1 MALSPQL
8 LQFKSSG
15 VYRLEF
21 DKSQT
26 VNIPAETIRLVVGR
40 SSKGPYNTP
49 VLIEDVEQFTQVFG
63 GIDKSLE
70 KKNMF
75 FHRSALEAL
84 SRGPILALNL
94 TTASDLDKVAIFSPV
109 TNAGLEGLASVPNL
123 NDLGAT
129 QVLKKYSD
137 VFDTDKFWVPNDEKL
152 LDAADQDNNHA
163 ISFVN
168 IKQDPITVIIRQAG
182 EVNGFEVTAREWYG
196 EANIPE
202 GIEAEEY
209 VSDYMVDVFVFKGKF
224 DAQILNNDPTYG
236 EFFTSK
242 GLKKEQLAKF
252 TGLREVTLLAQYSG
266 SLIPEFMDNEGRL
279 LYIETLINLEA
290 RRTGLFCAIQE
301 DKLPNIDLIGNGFN
315 VYQDYEVLSH
325 RVEQTV
331 TPLPNDF
338 TAFNGKIQVDGNQMI
353 IVGDTGFDDQTLANL
368 PNPITTNKFLEA
380 AIDDE
385 YVRITAIAN
394 HATIANAVLIT
405 ADGNISQQGG
415 IYEQYS
421 TAATGA
427 EWNSDVQYR
436 IDANGNLVFAS
447 APDAGEGDSFL
458 EAGVDGAVSFLES
471 ENAGEF
477 IGIGVISTN
486 VQDDVFGGGAYRVT
500 VNGGNIGFSS
510 TLVTNGGILPANTPF
525 FAKKSAVTGTF
536 VANDIELNAR
546 AFEFPSGWDFEQQ
559 GSGVFKFYQDNVV
572 TDTFTKDANGDVAI
586 KVGMYVPGDNGKL
599 SRIKKI
605 VKSVS
610 GITTI
615 YTFET
620 SRPVTLEPGYALKRF
635 EDAAGV
641 YKMFPLDGASQT
653 EKKIGGLDGLL
664 SAIKPGT
671 GLGNALSDKDNIT
684 FRYVVD
690 TFGSLEDGGILNKEE
705 LSFLCKERQ
714 NASAI
719 LNAPMVK
726 ELKASTNPSFL
737 NEFTGAFDVN
747 NVATGGN
754 LNLNPSALYTLP
766 SINEGATYAFYYGPG
781 LNVIEN
787 GRTKVIPPAAYIS
800 NNYID
805 KFSDALPWSIIAGP
819 RRGVVGGTGVQ
830 SLEFAFDKND
840 RDVLEPF
847 GYNPIVFE
855 RGVGLT
861 IKGNKT
867 AQQGIQSALSSAH
880 VREVLIFIED
890 GLAEI
895 LKNYLFE
902 FNTAQ
907 TRLEIKTLADGFME
921 SVKKDGGV
929 FDYRNIMDSTNN
941 TNEVIDNNM
950 GILDTF
956 VEPVKGLE
964 ILVSRVT
971 VLNTGEIASGNFA

>member
-40 SSKGPYNTP
+40 SKKGPYNTP
-49 VLIEDVEQFTQVFG
+49 VLVEDVEQFKQVFG
-63 GIDKSLE
+63 GVDKSLE

-75 FHRSALEAL
+75 FHRSAIEAL

-94 TTASDLDKVAIFSPV
+94 TAADPLDRVSIFSPA
-109 TNAGLEGLASVPNL
+109 TNSSQEGLSANSLQASESASKQFN
-123 NDLGAT
+123 A
-129 QVLKKYSD
+129 
-137 VFDTDKFWVPNDEKL
+137 VFDTDKFWNPSDEKL
-152 LDAADQDNNHA
+152 LSAAAEDTNHG

-182 EVNGFEVTAREWYG
+182 DVRGFELTAREWYG
-196 EANIPE
+196 ESNIPE
-202 GIEAEEY
+202 GIDADEY
-209 VSDYMVDVFVFKGKF
+209 VSDYLVDVFVFKGKF
-224 DAQILNNDPTYG
+224 DAAELNNDPNYG
-236 EFFTSK
+236 NYFTQDGLLKSEF
-242 GLKKEQLAKF
+242 AKF
-252 TGLREVTLLAQYSG
+252 AGLREVTLLAQYNG
-266 SLIPEFMDNEGRL
+266 VSLIPEFIDAEGNQM
-279 LYIETLINLEA
+279 YIETLINMEA
-290 RRTGLFCAIQE
+290 RRTGLFCAVQE
-301 DKLPNIDLIGNGFN
+301 DALPQIDLVGNNFDI
-315 VYQDYEVLSH
+315 YQDYEILSH
-325 RVEQTV
+325 KVKQVAAESVVDLTAQAGIVTV
-331 TPLPNDF
+331 AGSTLTIDGNDPAL
-338 TAFNGKIQVDGNQMI
+338 TAANLASLHSITDSKYLEAYVGGEYVKIQSI
-353 IVGDTGFDDQTLANL
+353 TDTGSGANGEGQVTIVASGAISKSYEKY
-368 PNPITTNKFLEA
+368 NPGIPA
-380 AIDDE
+380 AW
-385 YVRITAIAN
+385 T
-394 HATIANAVLIT
+394 ANANFIVNE
-405 ADGNISQQGG
+405 DGNIVVD
-415 IYEQYS
+415 
-421 TAATGA
+421 ATPQSYGNVVVGA
-427 EWNSDVQYR
+427 
-436 IDANGNLVFAS
+436 
-447 APDAGEGDSFL
+447 
-458 EAGVDGAVSFLES
+458 FLES
-471 ENAGEF
+471 VNAGEYVAISNVAVDGSELTISCAGGLSF
-477 IGIGVISTN
+477 STQYGGVGNSLTAFSAAINTSF
-486 VQDDVFGGGAYRVT
+486 DVW
-500 VNGGNIGFSS
+500 
-510 TLVTNGGILPANTPF
+510 TLTP
-525 FAKKSAVTGTF
+525 
-536 VANDIELNAR
+536 NAR
-546 AFEFPSGWDFEQQ
+546 AEMFPTLSEGW
-559 GSGVFKFYQDNVV
+559 
-572 TDTFTKDANGDVAI
+572 TFTDNGAGIFTLSGTNDATWNSGI
-586 KVGMYVPGDNGKL
+586 KVGMYVPGDGGKL

-605 VKSVS
+605 VKTVVN
-610 GITTI
+610 GTT
-615 YTFET
+615 YYRFET
-620 SRPVTLEPGYALKRF
+620 HRAVSSRPSYSLKRY
-635 EDAAGV
+635 EDAGGF
-641 YKMFPLDGASQT
+641 YKTFPLEGATQT
-653 EKKIGGLDGLL
+653 AKSIAELL

-671 GLGNALSDKDNIT
+671 GLGNALVDKDNIT

-690 TFGSLEDGGILNKEE
+690 TFGSLENGGILNKEE

-737 NEFTGAFDVN
+737 NAITGAFDVN

-754 LNLNPSALYTLP
+754 LELNPTALYTLP
-766 SINEGATYAFYYGPG
+766 SINEGANYAFYYGPG

-787 GRTKVIPPAAYIS
+787 GRTKVIPPAAYVS

-805 KFSDALPWSIIAGP
+805 KYLDALPWSIIAGP

-830 SLEFAFDKND
+830 SLEFSFDKND

-880 VREVLIFIED
+880 VREVLIYIED

-907 TRLEIKTLADGFME
+907 TRLEIKTLADNFME

-929 FDYRNIMDSTNN
+929 YDYKNIMDTSNNST
-941 TNEVIDNNM
+941 EVIDNNM

-971 VLNTGEIASGNFA
+971 VLNTGEIATGNFA

>member
-40 SSKGPYNTP
+40 SKKGPYNTP
-49 VLIEDVEQFTQVFG
+49 VLIEDTEQFVQVFG

-75 FHRSALEAL
+75 FHRSALECL
-84 SRGPILALNL
+84 SRGPILALNM
-94 TTASDLDKVAIFSPV
+94 TTADANDKVAIFSPA
-109 TNAGLEGLASVPNL
+109 TNSSQEGLTSVPAN
-123 NDLGAT
+123 GAS
-129 QVLKKYSD
+129 QLLKEYSD
-137 VFDTDKFWVPNDEKL
+137 VFDTDKFWNPSDEKL
-152 LDAADQDNNHA
+152 LAAAAQDTNHA

-168 IKQDPITVIIRQAG
+168 IKQDPISVIVRQAG
-182 EVNGFEVTAREWYG
+182 DVRGFEVTAREWYG

-202 GIEAEEY
+202 GIEADEY

-224 DAQILNNDPTYG
+224 DSQALNNDPTYG
-236 EFFTSK
+236 EFFTAK
-242 GLKKEQLAKF
+242 GLEKDQLAKF
-252 TGLREVTLLAQYSG
+252 VGLREVTLLAQYSG

-301 DKLPNIDLIGNGFN
+301 DALPQIDLVGNGFN

-325 RVEQTV
+325 RVEQVV
-331 TPLPNDF
+331 TPLTADF
-338 TAFNGKIQVDGNQMI
+338 TAFNGKTQVDGSSMVI
-353 IVGDTGFDDQTLANL
+353 SGDAGFTDATLAGL
-368 PNPITTNKFLEA
+368 PNPIVVGKFLQA
-380 AIDDE
+380 AQTDE
-385 YVRITAIAN
+385 YVRITAINNQAGDKVE
-394 HATIANAVLIT
+394 IV
-405 ADGNISQQGG
+405 ADGAISQQIGV
-415 IYEQYS
+415 YEEYTDS
-421 TAATGA
+421 TAGAT
-427 EWNSDVQYR
+427 WNADVQAR
-436 IDANGNLVFAS
+436 IDDNGNLVFS
-447 APDAGEGDSFL
+447 ATPDSVGDTL
-458 EAGVDGAVSFLES
+458 LAAGVNGPETYLLS
-471 ENAGEF
+471 ENSGEY
-477 IGIGVISTN
+477 IGIGAINDTYT
-486 VQDDVFGGGAYRVT
+486 DPIFGGGSYLVSTA
-500 VNGGNIGFSS
+500 GGGVGFSS
-510 TLVTNGGILPANTPF
+510 TLVGNGTILANTPF
-525 FAKKSAVTGTF
+525 GGKKSAI
-536 VANDIELNAR
+536 NDNFSINNIELNAR
-546 AFEFPSGWDFEQQ
+546 AVAFESGWSFLDM
-559 GSGVFKFYQDNVV
+559 GAGVFKFYKDNVV
-572 TDTFTKDANGDVAI
+572 NDTFTDNI
-586 KVGMYVPGDNGKL
+586 KVGMYVPGDGGKL

-610 GITTI
+610 GVTCN
-615 YTFET
+615 YTFT
-620 SRPVTLEPGYALKRF
+620 THRPVSSQPAFALKRY

-641 YKMFPLDGASQT
+641 YKVFPLDGASQS
-653 EKKIGGLDGLL
+653 EKTIASLL
-664 SAIKPGT
+664 GAIKPGT
-671 GLGNALSDKDNIT
+671 GLGNALVDKDNIT
-684 FRYVVD
+684 FRYVID
-690 TFGSLEDGGILNKEE
+690 TFGSLEAGGILNKEE
-705 LSFLCKERQ
+705 LTFLCKERQ

-719 LNAPMVK
+719 LNAPMIK

-737 NEFTGAFDVN
+737 NELTGALDIN

-766 SINEGATYAFYYGPG
+766 SINEGATYGFYYGPG

-907 TRLEIKTLADGFME
+907 TRLEIKTLADNFME

-929 FDYRNIMDSTNN
+929 YDYRNIMDTTNN
-941 TNEVIDNNM
+941 TTEVIDNNM

>member
-49 VLIEDVEQFTQVFG
+49 VLIEDTEQFTQVFG

-75 FHRSALEAL
+75 FHRSALECL
-84 SRGPILALNL
+84 SRGPILALNM
-94 TTASDLDKVAIFSPV
+94 TTADDNDKVAIFSPA
-109 TNAGLEGLASVPNL
+109 TNSSQEGLTSVPANGSNQL
-123 NDLGAT
+123 
-129 QVLKKYSD
+129 LKKYSD
-137 VFDTDKFWVPNDEKL
+137 VFDTDKFWVPSDEKL
-152 LDAADQDNNHA
+152 LAAAAQDTNHA

-168 IKQDPITVIIRQAG
+168 IKQDPISVIIRQAG
-182 EVNGFEVTAREWYG
+182 DVRGFEVTAREWYG

-202 GIEAEEY
+202 GIEADEY

-224 DAQILNNDPTYG
+224 DSQALNNDPTYG
-236 EFFTSK
+236 EFFTAK
-242 GLKKEQLAKF
+242 GLAKDQLAKF
-252 TGLREVTLLAQYSG
+252 VGLREVTLLAQYSG
-266 SLIPEFMDNEGRL
+266 SLIPEFMDNEGRQ

-301 DKLPNIDLIGNGFN
+301 DALPQIDLVGNGFN

-325 RVEQTV
+325 RVEQVV
-331 TPLPNDF
+331 TPLTADF
-338 TAFNGKIQVDGNQMI
+338 TAFNGKTQVDGNSMVI
-353 IVGDTGFDDQTLANL
+353 SGDAGFTLTTLANL
-368 PNPITTNKFLEA
+368 PNPIVVGKFLQA
-380 AIDDE
+380 AQTDE
-385 YVRITAIAN
+385 YVRITAINNQAGDKVE
-394 HATIANAVLIT
+394 IV
-405 ADGNISQQGG
+405 ADGAISQQIGV
-415 IYEQYS
+415 YEEY
-421 TAATGA
+421 TDAASGA
-427 EWNSDVQYR
+427 TWNADVQAR
-436 IDANGNLVFAS
+436 IDDNGNLVFS
-447 APDAGEGDSFL
+447 ATPDSVGDTL
-458 EAGVDGAVSFLES
+458 LAAGVNGPETYLLS
-471 ENAGEF
+471 ENSGEY
-477 IGIGVISTN
+477 IGIGAINDTYT
-486 VQDDVFGGGAYRVT
+486 DPIFGGGSYLVSTA
-500 VNGGNIGFSS
+500 GGGVGFSS
-510 TLVTNGGILPANTPF
+510 TLVGNGTILANTPF
-525 FAKKSAVTGTF
+525 IGKKSAV
-536 VANDIELNAR
+536 NDNFSINNIELNAR
-546 AFEFPSGWDFEQQ
+546 AVAFEAGWSFLDL
-559 GSGVFKFYQDNVV
+559 GAGVFKFYKDNVV
-572 TDTFTKDANGDVAI
+572 NDTFTDNI
-586 KVGMYVPGDNGKL
+586 KVGMYVPGDGGKL

-605 VKSVS
+605 VKSVN
-610 GITTI
+610 GVTCN
-615 YTFET
+615 YTFT
-620 SRPVTLEPGYALKRF
+620 THRPVSSQPAYALKRY

-641 YKMFPLDGASQT
+641 YKVFPLDGASQS
-653 EKKIGGLDGLL
+653 EKTISSLL
-664 SAIKPGT
+664 GAIMPGT
-671 GLGNALSDKDNIT
+671 GLGNALVDKDNIT
-684 FRYVVD
+684 FRYVID
-690 TFGSLEDGGILNKEE
+690 TFGSLEAGGILNKEE
-705 LSFLCKERQ
+705 LTFLCKERQ

-719 LNAPMVK
+719 LNAPMIK

-737 NEFTGAFDVN
+737 NELTGALDIN

-754 LNLNPSALYTLP
+754 LNLNPSSLYTLP
-766 SINEGATYAFYYGPG
+766 SINEGATYGFYYGPG

-787 GRTKVIPPAAYIS
+787 GRTKVIPPAAYVS

-861 IKGNKT
+861 IKGNQT
-867 AQQGIQSALSSAH
+867 AQQGIQSALSKAH

-907 TRLEIKTLADGFME
+907 TRLEIKTLADNFME

-929 FDYRNIMDSTNN
+929 YDYRNIMDTTNN
-941 TNEVIDNNM
+941 TTEVIDNNM

>member
-40 SSKGPYNTP
+40 SKKGPYNTP
-49 VLIEDVEQFTQVFG
+49 VLIEDAEQFVQVFG

-75 FHRSALEAL
+75 FHRSALECL
-84 SRGPILALNL
+84 SRGPILALNM
-94 TTASDLDKVAIFSPV
+94 TTADDNDKVAIFSPA
-109 TNAGLEGLASVPNL
+109 TNSSQEGLTSVPANGSNQL
-123 NDLGAT
+123 
-129 QVLKKYSD
+129 LKKYSD
-137 VFDTDKFWVPNDEKL
+137 VFDTDKFWVPSDEKL
-152 LDAADQDNNHA
+152 LAAAAQDTNHA

-168 IKQDPITVIIRQAG
+168 IKQDPISVIIRQAG
-182 EVNGFEVTAREWYG
+182 DVRGFEVTAREWYG

-202 GIEAEEY
+202 GIEADEY

-224 DAQILNNDPTYG
+224 DSQALNNDPTYG
-236 EFFTSK
+236 EFFTAK
-242 GLKKEQLAKF
+242 GLAKDQLAKF
-252 TGLREVTLLAQYSG
+252 VGLREVTLLAQYSG
-266 SLIPEFMDNEGRL
+266 SLIPEFMDNEGRQ

-301 DKLPNIDLIGNGFN
+301 DALPQIDLVGNGFN

-325 RVEQTV
+325 RVEQVV
-331 TPLPNDF
+331 TPLTADF
-338 TAFNGKIQVDGNQMI
+338 TAFNGKTQVDGNSMVI
-353 IVGDTGFDDQTLANL
+353 SGDAGFTLTTLANL
-368 PNPITTNKFLEA
+368 PNPIVVGKFLQA
-380 AIDDE
+380 AQTDE
-385 YVRITAIAN
+385 YVRITAINNQAGDKVE
-394 HATIANAVLIT
+394 IV
-405 ADGNISQQGG
+405 ADGAISQQIGV
-415 IYEQYS
+415 YEEY
-421 TAATGA
+421 TDAASGA
-427 EWNSDVQYR
+427 TWNADVQAR
-436 IDANGNLVFAS
+436 IDDNGNLVFS
-447 APDAGEGDSFL
+447 ATPDSVGDTL
-458 EAGVDGAVSFLES
+458 LAAGVNGPETYLLS
-471 ENAGEF
+471 ENSGEY
-477 IGIGVISTN
+477 IGIGAINDTYT
-486 VQDDVFGGGAYRVT
+486 DPIFGGGSYLVSTA
-500 VNGGNIGFSS
+500 GGGVGFSS
-510 TLVTNGGILPANTPF
+510 TLVGNGTILANTPF
-525 FAKKSAVTGTF
+525 IGKKSAV
-536 VANDIELNAR
+536 NDNFSINNIELNAR
-546 AFEFPSGWDFEQQ
+546 AVAFEAGWSFLDL
-559 GSGVFKFYQDNVV
+559 GAGVFKFYKDNVV
-572 TDTFTKDANGDVAI
+572 NDTFTDNI
-586 KVGMYVPGDNGKL
+586 KVGMYVPGDGGKL
-599 SRIKKI
+599 SKIKKI
-605 VKSVS
+605 VKSVN
-610 GITTI
+610 GVTCT
-615 YTFET
+615 YTFT
-620 SRPVTLEPGYALKRF
+620 THRPVSSQPAYALMRF

-641 YKMFPLDGASQT
+641 YKMFPLDGASQS
-653 EKKIGGLDGLL
+653 EKTISSLL
-664 SAIKPGT
+664 GAIMPGT
-671 GLGNALSDKDNIT
+671 GLGNALVDKDNIT
-684 FRYVVD
+684 FRYVID
-690 TFGSLEDGGILNKEE
+690 TFGSLEAGGILNKEE
-705 LSFLCKERQ
+705 LTFLCKERQ

-719 LNAPMVK
+719 LNAPMIK

-737 NEFTGAFDVN
+737 NELTGALDIN

-754 LNLNPSALYTLP
+754 LNLNPSSLYTLP
-766 SINEGATYAFYYGPG
+766 SINEGATYGFYYGPG

-787 GRTKVIPPAAYIS
+787 GRTKVIPPAAYVS

-861 IKGNKT
+861 IKGNQT
-867 AQQGIQSALSSAH
+867 AQQGIQSALSKAH

-907 TRLEIKTLADGFME
+907 TRLEIKTLADNFME

-929 FDYRNIMDSTNN
+929 YDYRNIMDTTNN
-941 TNEVIDNNM
+941 TTEVIDNNM

>member
-49 VLIEDVEQFTQVFG
+49 VLIEDTEQFTQVFG

-75 FHRSALEAL
+75 FHRSALECL
-84 SRGPILALNL
+84 SRGPILALNM
-94 TTASDLDKVAIFSPV
+94 TTADDNDKVAIFSPA
-109 TNAGLEGLASVPNL
+109 TNSSQEGLTSVPANGSNQL
-123 NDLGAT
+123 
-129 QVLKKYSD
+129 LKKYSD
-137 VFDTDKFWVPNDEKL
+137 VFDTDKFWVPSDEKL
-152 LDAADQDNNHA
+152 LAAAAQDTNHA

-168 IKQDPITVIIRQAG
+168 IKQDPISVIIRQAG
-182 EVNGFEVTAREWYG
+182 DVRGFEVTAREWYG

-202 GIEAEEY
+202 GIEADEY

-224 DAQILNNDPTYG
+224 DSQALNNDPTYG
-236 EFFTSK
+236 EFFTAK
-242 GLKKEQLAKF
+242 GLAKDQLAKF
-252 TGLREVTLLAQYSG
+252 VGLREVTLLAQYSG
-266 SLIPEFMDNEGRL
+266 SLIPEFMDNEGRQ

-301 DKLPNIDLIGNGFN
+301 DALPQIDLVGNGFN

-325 RVEQTV
+325 RVEQVV
-331 TPLPNDF
+331 TPLTADF
-338 TAFNGKIQVDGNQMI
+338 TAFNGKTQVDGNSMVI
-353 IVGDTGFDDQTLANL
+353 SGDAGFTLTTLANL
-368 PNPITTNKFLEA
+368 PNPIVVGKFLQA
-380 AIDDE
+380 AQTDE
-385 YVRITAIAN
+385 YVRITAINNQAGDKVE
-394 HATIANAVLIT
+394 IV
-405 ADGNISQQGG
+405 ADGAISQQIGV
-415 IYEQYS
+415 YEEY
-421 TAATGA
+421 TDAASGA
-427 EWNSDVQYR
+427 TWNADVQAR
-436 IDANGNLVFAS
+436 IDDNGNLVFS
-447 APDAGEGDSFL
+447 ATPDSVGDTL
-458 EAGVDGAVSFLES
+458 LAAGVNGPETYLLS
-471 ENAGEF
+471 ENSGEF
-477 IGIGVISTN
+477 IGIGAINDTYT
-486 VQDDVFGGGAYRVT
+486 DPIFGGGSYLVSTA
-500 VNGGNIGFSS
+500 GGGVGFSS
-510 TLVTNGGILPANTPF
+510 TLVGNGTILANTPF
-525 FAKKSAVTGTF
+525 IGKKSAV
-536 VANDIELNAR
+536 NDNFSINNIELNAR
-546 AFEFPSGWDFEQQ
+546 AVAFEAGWSFLDL
-559 GSGVFKFYQDNVV
+559 GAGVFKFYKDNVV
-572 TDTFTKDANGDVAI
+572 NDTFTDNI
-586 KVGMYVPGDNGKL
+586 KVGMYVPGDGGKL

-605 VKSVS
+605 VKSVN
-610 GITTI
+610 GVTCN
-615 YTFET
+615 YTFT
-620 SRPVTLEPGYALKRF
+620 THRPVSSQPAYALKRY

-641 YKMFPLDGASQT
+641 YKVFPLDGASQS
-653 EKKIGGLDGLL
+653 EKTIASLL
-664 SAIKPGT
+664 GAIMPGT
-671 GLGNALSDKDNIT
+671 GLGNALVDKDNIT
-684 FRYVVD
+684 FRYVID
-690 TFGSLEDGGILNKEE
+690 TFGSLEAGGILNKEE
-705 LSFLCKERQ
+705 LTFLCKERQ

-719 LNAPMVK
+719 LNAPMIK

-737 NEFTGAFDVN
+737 NELTGALDIN

-766 SINEGATYAFYYGPG
+766 SISEGATYGFYYGPG
-781 LNVIEN
+781 LNVVEN
-787 GRTKVIPPAAYIS
+787 GRTKVIPPAAYVS

-861 IKGNKT
+861 IKGNQT
-867 AQQGIQSALSSAH
+867 AQQGIQSALSKAH

-907 TRLEIKTLADGFME
+907 TRLEIKTLADNFME

-929 FDYRNIMDSTNN
+929 YDYRNIMDTTNN
-941 TNEVIDNNM
+941 TTEVIDNNM

>member
-40 SSKGPYNTP
+40 SKKGPYNTP
-49 VLIEDVEQFTQVFG
+49 VLIEDTEQFTQVFG

-75 FHRSALEAL
+75 FHRSALECL
-84 SRGPILALNL
+84 SRGPILALNM
-94 TTASDLDKVAIFSPV
+94 TTADDNDKVAIFSPA
-109 TNAGLEGLASVPNL
+109 TNSSQEGLTSVPANGSNQL
-123 NDLGAT
+123 
-129 QVLKKYSD
+129 LKKYSD
-137 VFDTDKFWVPNDEKL
+137 VFDTDKFWVPSDEKL
-152 LDAADQDNNHA
+152 LAAAAQDTNHA

-168 IKQDPITVIIRQAG
+168 IKQDPISVIVRQAG
-182 EVNGFEVTAREWYG
+182 DVRGFEVTAREWYG

-202 GIEAEEY
+202 GIEADEY

-224 DAQILNNDPTYG
+224 DSQALNNDPTYG
-236 EFFTSK
+236 EFFTAK
-242 GLKKEQLAKF
+242 GLAKDQLAKF
-252 TGLREVTLLAQYSG
+252 VGLREVTLLAQYSG
-266 SLIPEFMDNEGRL
+266 SLIPEFMDNEGRQ

-301 DKLPNIDLIGNGFN
+301 DALPQIDLVGNGFN

-325 RVEQTV
+325 RVEQVV
-331 TPLPNDF
+331 TPLTADF
-338 TAFNGKIQVDGNQMI
+338 TAFNGKTQVDGSSMVI
-353 IVGDTGFDDQTLANL
+353 SGDAGFTLTTLANL
-368 PNPITTNKFLEA
+368 PNPIVVGKFLQA
-380 AIDDE
+380 AQADE
-385 YVRITAIAN
+385 YVRITAINNQAGN
-394 HATIANAVLIT
+394 KVEIV
-405 ADGNISQQGG
+405 ADGAISQQIGV
-415 IYEQYS
+415 YEEY
-421 TAATGA
+421 TDAASGA
-427 EWNSDVQYR
+427 TWNADVQAR
-436 IDANGNLVFAS
+436 IDDNGNLVFS
-447 APDAGEGDSFL
+447 ATPDSVGDTL
-458 EAGVDGAVSFLES
+458 LAAGVNGPETYLLS
-471 ENAGEF
+471 ENSGEY
-477 IGIGVISTN
+477 IGIGAINDTYT
-486 VQDDVFGGGAYRVT
+486 DPIFGGGSYLVSTA
-500 VNGGNIGFSS
+500 GGGVGFSS
-510 TLVTNGGILPANTPF
+510 TLVGNGTILANTPF
-525 FAKKSAVTGTF
+525 IGKKSAV
-536 VANDIELNAR
+536 NDNFSINNIELNAR
-546 AFEFPSGWDFEQQ
+546 AVAFEAGWSFLDM
-559 GSGVFKFYQDNVV
+559 GAGVFKFYKDNVV
-572 TDTFTKDANGDVAI
+572 NDTFTDNI
-586 KVGMYVPGDNGKL
+586 KVGMYVPGDGGKL

-605 VKSVS
+605 VKSVN
-610 GITTI
+610 GVTCN
-615 YTFET
+615 YTFT
-620 SRPVTLEPGYALKRF
+620 THRPVSSQPAYALKRY

-641 YKMFPLDGASQT
+641 YKVFPLDGASQS
-653 EKKIGGLDGLL
+653 EKTIASLL
-664 SAIKPGT
+664 GAIMPGT
-671 GLGNALSDKDNIT
+671 GLGNALVDKDNIT
-684 FRYVVD
+684 FRYVID
-690 TFGSLEDGGILNKEE
+690 TFGSLEAGGILNKEE
-705 LSFLCKERQ
+705 LTFLCKERQ

-719 LNAPMVK
+719 LNAPMIK

-737 NEFTGAFDVN
+737 NELTGALDIN

-766 SINEGATYAFYYGPG
+766 SISEGATYGFYYGPG

-787 GRTKVIPPAAYIS
+787 GRTKVIPPAAYVS

-830 SLEFAFDKND
+830 SLEFGFDKND

-907 TRLEIKTLADGFME
+907 TRLEIKTLADNFME

-929 FDYRNIMDSTNN
+929 YDYRNIMDTTNN
-941 TNEVIDNNM
+941 TTEVIDNNM

>member
-40 SSKGPYNTP
+40 SNKGPYNTP
-49 VLIEDVEQFTQVFG
+49 VLVEDVEQFKQVFG

-75 FHRSALEAL
+75 FHRSAIEAL

-94 TTASDLDKVAIFSPV
+94 TTTDDNDRVSVFSPA
-109 TNAGLEGLASVPNL
+109 TNSSAQGLSANSIQASEAL
-123 NDLGAT
+123 IS
-129 QVLKKYSD
+129 KKFSD
-137 VFDTDKFWVPNDEKL
+137 VFDTDKFWNPSDEKL
-152 LDAADQDNNHA
+152 LAATSEDTNHA

-168 IKQDPITVIIRQAG
+168 IKQDPITVIIRQAADTR
-182 EVNGFEVTAREWYG
+182 GFELTAREWYG

-202 GIEAEEY
+202 GIESAEY

-224 DAQILNNDPTYG
+224 DAAELNNDPTYG
-236 EFFTSK
+236 DYFDQD
-242 GLKKEQLAKF
+242 GLFRAQFAQF
-252 TGLREVTLLAQYSG
+252 AGLREVTLLAQYDG
-266 SLIPEFMDNEGRL
+266 LSLIPEFIDAEGNQM
-279 LYIETLINLEA
+279 YIETLINMEA
-290 RRTGLFCAIQE
+290 RRTGLFCAVQE
-301 DKLPNIDLIGNGFN
+301 DALTDIDLIGNGFDI
-315 VYQDYEVLSH
+315 YQDYEILSH
-325 RVEQTV
+325 KV
-331 TPLPNDF
+331 
-338 TAFNGKIQVDGNQMI
+338 KQVA
-353 IVGDTGFDDQTLANL
+353 T
-368 PNPITTNKFLEA
+368 E
-380 AIDDE
+380 
-385 YVRITAIAN
+385 AIAN
-394 HATIANAVLIT
+394 LSGATYEGLVSVDNNLNQVVISGGAGMNAAYL
-405 ADGNISQQGG
+405 
-415 IYEQYS
+415 S
-421 TAATGA
+421 TAWTINTSKYLESYTAGEYVKITQIQDTGVGEVTITCDGQISKGYEEFTGGVSA
-427 EWNSDVQYR
+427 DFTNAGAVDIVSDGAGGLELSHAPDNYNSLMAGNYLLSVNTGEFVAISDVSVDPVTGVV
-436 IDANGNLVFAS
+436 IVS
-447 APDAGEGDSFL
+447 PAGGL
-458 EAGVDGAVSFLES
+458 
-471 ENAGEF
+471 
-477 IGIGVISTN
+477 
-486 VQDDVFGGGAYRVT
+486 
-500 VNGGNIGFSS
+500 GFSS
-510 TLVTNGGILPANTPF
+510 DYFGAAQTSLA
-525 FAKKSAVTGTF
+525 A
-536 VANDIELNAR
+536 
-546 AFEFPSGWDFEQQ
+546 
-559 GSGVFKFYQDNVV
+559 
-572 TDTFTKDANGDVAI
+572 FTKVASVSFDVWTLTPNSRAVILNTQGEGWSFTPNGAGIFTFAGDENTAAAWITDA

-605 VKSVS
+605 IKTVTN
-610 GITTI
+610 GIS
-615 YTFET
+615 YYKFET
-620 SRPVTLEPGYALKRF
+620 SRVVSNRPAYALKRY
-635 EDAAGV
+635 EESAGV
-641 YKMFPLDGASQT
+641 YKTFPLEGATQSS
-653 EKKIGGLDGLL
+653 KDIGGVDGLL

-671 GLGNALSDKDNIT
+671 GLGNALIDKDNIT

-690 TFGSLEDGGILNKEE
+690 TFGSLENGGILNKEE

-726 ELKASTNPSFL
+726 EFKAATNPSFL
-737 NEFTGAFDVN
+737 NTNTGAFDVN
-747 NVATGGN
+747 TVATGGN
-754 LNLNPSALYTLP
+754 LELNPTALYTLP
-766 SINEGATYAFYYGPG
+766 SINEGANYAFYYGPG

-787 GRTKVIPPAAYIS
+787 GRTKVIPPAAYVS

-805 KFSDALPWSIIAGP
+805 KYLDALPWSIIAGP
-819 RRGVVGGTGVQ
+819 RRGVVGGSGVQ
-830 SLEFAFDKND
+830 SLEFSFDKFD

-880 VREVLIFIED
+880 VREVLIYIED

-902 FNTAQ
+902 FNNAQ
-907 TRLEIKTLADGFME
+907 TRLEIKTLSDNFME

-929 FDYRNIMDSTNN
+929 YDYKNIMDSSNN
-941 TNEVIDNNM
+941 SADVIDNNM

-971 VLNTGEIASGNFA
+971 VLNTGEIATGNFA

>member
-1 MALSPQL
+1 MALSPNL

-40 SSKGPYNTP
+40 SKKGPYNTP
-49 VLIEDVEQFTQVFG
+49 VLIEDVEQFIQVFG

-75 FHRSALEAL
+75 FHRSALECL

-94 TTASDLDKVAIFSPV
+94 TTADDDDKVAIFSPA
-109 TNAGLEGLASVPNL
+109 TNSGIEGLASVPNL
-123 NDLGAT
+123 IEQGAS
-129 QVLKKYSD
+129 QLLKKYSD
-137 VFDTDKFWVPNDEKL
+137 VFDTDKFWVPSDEKL
-152 LDAADQDNNHA
+152 LSAAAQDTNHA

-168 IKQDPITVIIRQAG
+168 IKQDPISVIIRQAG
-182 EVNGFEVTAREWYG
+182 DVRGFEVTAREWYG

-202 GIEAEEY
+202 GVEADEY

-224 DAQILNNDPTYG
+224 DSQALNNDPTYG
-236 EFFTSK
+236 EFFTGK
-242 GLKKEQLAKF
+242 GLIKDQLAKF
-252 TGLREVTLLAQYSG
+252 VGLREVTLLAQYSG
-266 SLIPEFMDNEGRL
+266 SLIPEFMDNEGRQ

-301 DKLPNIDLIGNGFN
+301 DALPQIDLIGNGFN

-325 RVEQTV
+325 RVEQVV
-331 TPLPNDF
+331 TPLAADF
-338 TAFNGKIQVDGNQMI
+338 TPFNGKVQVDGSIMEI
-353 IVGDTGFDDQTLANL
+353 RGDAGFNKLTLANL
-368 PNPITTNKFLEA
+368 PNPIIAGKFLKSSIA
-380 AIDDE
+380 DE
-385 YVRITAIAN
+385 YVRITSIEDVAGED
-394 HATIANAVLIT
+394 AVQIT
-405 ADGNISQQGG
+405 ADGPISQQIGV
-415 IYEQYS
+415 YEEYSDS
-421 TAATGA
+421 TAGA
-427 EWNSDVQYR
+427 IWNADVNYR
-436 IDANGNLVFAS
+436 IDSNGNLVFET
-447 APDAGEGDSFL
+447 APDSVGDTLIS
-458 EAGVDGAVSFLES
+458 VGANGPSTYLLS
-471 ENAGEF
+471 ENSGEY
-477 IGIGVISTN
+477 IGIGTINDTYN
-486 VQDDVFGGGAYRVT
+486 DLPAPAGFGANSYLVP

-510 TLVTNGGILPANTPF
+510 TLVTNGGVLPAGTPF
-525 FAKKSAVTGTF
+525 IGKKSAVSDSF
-536 VANDIELNAR
+536 SVNNIELNAR
-546 AFEFPSGWDFEQQ
+546 VEEFESGWTFEDQ
-559 GSGVFKFYQDNVV
+559 GAGQFKFYKDNVV
-572 TDTFTKDANGDVAI
+572 TDTFTSKI
-586 KVGMYVPGDNGKL
+586 KVGMYVPGDGGKL

-605 VKSVS
+605 VKSTS
-610 GITTI
+610 GPTTI
-615 YTFET
+615 YTFE
-620 SRPVTLEPGYALKRF
+620 SHRPVSVNPLYAFKRF

-641 YKMFPLDGASQT
+641 YKMFPLDGASQSD
-653 EKKIGGLDGLL
+653 KKIGGSEGLL

-671 GLGNALSDKDNIT
+671 GLGNALVDKDNIT

-737 NEFTGAFDVN
+737 NEFSGALDIN

-754 LNLNPSALYTLP
+754 LNLNPSSLYTLP

-880 VREVLIFIED
+880 VREVLIYIED

-907 TRLEIKTLADGFME
+907 TRLEIKTLADNFME

-929 FDYRNIMDSTNN
+929 YDYRNIMDTTNN
-941 TNEVIDNNM
+941 TTEVIDNNM

>member
-40 SSKGPYNTP
+40 SKKGPYNTP
-49 VLIEDVEQFTQVFG
+49 VLIEDAEQFVQVFG

-75 FHRSALEAL
+75 FHRSALECL
-84 SRGPILALNL
+84 SRGPILALNM
-94 TTASDLDKVAIFSPV
+94 TTADDNDKVAIFSPA
-109 TNAGLEGLASVPNL
+109 TNSSQEGLTSVPANGSNQL
-123 NDLGAT
+123 
-129 QVLKKYSD
+129 LKKYSD
-137 VFDTDKFWVPNDEKL
+137 VFDTDKFWVPSDEKL
-152 LDAADQDNNHA
+152 LAAAAQDTNHA

-168 IKQDPITVIIRQAG
+168 IKQDPISVIIRQAG
-182 EVNGFEVTAREWYG
+182 DVRGFEVTAREWYG

-202 GIEAEEY
+202 GIEADEY

-224 DAQILNNDPTYG
+224 DSQALNNDPTYG
-236 EFFTSK
+236 EFFTAK
-242 GLKKEQLAKF
+242 GLAKDQLAKF
-252 TGLREVTLLAQYSG
+252 VGLREVTLLAQYSG
-266 SLIPEFMDNEGRL
+266 SLIPEFMDNEGRQ

-301 DKLPNIDLIGNGFN
+301 DALPQIDLVGNGFN

-325 RVEQTV
+325 RVEQVV
-331 TPLPNDF
+331 TPLTADF
-338 TAFNGKIQVDGNQMI
+338 TAFNGKTQVDGNSMVI
-353 IVGDTGFDDQTLANL
+353 SGDAGFTLTTLANL
-368 PNPITTNKFLEA
+368 PNPIVVGKFLQA
-380 AIDDE
+380 AQTDE
-385 YVRITAIAN
+385 YVRITAINNQAGDKVE
-394 HATIANAVLIT
+394 IV
-405 ADGNISQQGG
+405 ADGAISQQIGV
-415 IYEQYS
+415 YEEY
-421 TAATGA
+421 TDAASGA
-427 EWNSDVQYR
+427 TWNADVQAR
-436 IDANGNLVFAS
+436 IDDNGNLVFS
-447 APDAGEGDSFL
+447 ATPDSVGDTL
-458 EAGVDGAVSFLES
+458 LAAGVNGPETYLLS
-471 ENAGEF
+471 ENSGEY
-477 IGIGVISTN
+477 IGIGAINDTYT
-486 VQDDVFGGGAYRVT
+486 DPIFGGGSYLVSTA
-500 VNGGNIGFSS
+500 GGGVGFSS
-510 TLVTNGGILPANTPF
+510 TLVGNGTILANTPF
-525 FAKKSAVTGTF
+525 IGKKSAV
-536 VANDIELNAR
+536 NDNFSINNIELNAR
-546 AFEFPSGWDFEQQ
+546 AVAFEAGWSFLDL
-559 GSGVFKFYQDNVV
+559 GAGVFKFYKDNVV
-572 TDTFTKDANGDVAI
+572 NDTFTDNI
-586 KVGMYVPGDNGKL
+586 KVGMYVPGDGGKL

-605 VKSVS
+605 VKSVN
-610 GITTI
+610 GVTCN
-615 YTFET
+615 YTFT
-620 SRPVTLEPGYALKRF
+620 THRPVSSQPAYALKRY

-641 YKMFPLDGASQT
+641 YKVFPLDGASQS
-653 EKKIGGLDGLL
+653 EKTISSLL
-664 SAIKPGT
+664 GAIMPGT
-671 GLGNALSDKDNIT
+671 GLGNALVDKDNIT
-684 FRYVVD
+684 FRYVID
-690 TFGSLEDGGILNKEE
+690 TFGSLEAGGILNKEE
-705 LSFLCKERQ
+705 LTFLCKERQ

-719 LNAPMVK
+719 LNAPMIK

-737 NEFTGAFDVN
+737 NELTGALDIN

-754 LNLNPSALYTLP
+754 LNLNPSSLYTLP
-766 SINEGATYAFYYGPG
+766 SINEGATYGFYYGPG

-787 GRTKVIPPAAYIS
+787 GRTKVIPPAAYVS

-861 IKGNKT
+861 IKGNQT
-867 AQQGIQSALSSAH
+867 AQQGIQSALSKAH

-907 TRLEIKTLADGFME
+907 TRLEIKTLADNFME

-929 FDYRNIMDSTNN
+929 YDYRNIMDTTNN
-941 TNEVIDNNM
+941 TTEVIDNNM

>member
-40 SSKGPYNTP
+40 SKKGPYNTP
-49 VLIEDVEQFTQVFG
+49 VLIEDAEQFVQVFG

-75 FHRSALEAL
+75 FHRSALECL
-84 SRGPILALNL
+84 SRGPILALNM
-94 TTASDLDKVAIFSPV
+94 TTADDNDKVAIFSPA
-109 TNAGLEGLASVPNL
+109 TNSSQEGLTSVPANGSNQL
-123 NDLGAT
+123 
-129 QVLKKYSD
+129 LKKYSD
-137 VFDTDKFWVPNDEKL
+137 VFDTDKFWVPSDEKL
-152 LDAADQDNNHA
+152 LAAAAQDTNHA

-168 IKQDPITVIIRQAG
+168 IKQDPISVIIRQAG
-182 EVNGFEVTAREWYG
+182 DVRGFEVTAREWYG

-202 GIEAEEY
+202 GIEADEY

-224 DAQILNNDPTYG
+224 DSQALNNDPTYG
-236 EFFTSK
+236 EFFTAK
-242 GLKKEQLAKF
+242 GLAKDQLAKF
-252 TGLREVTLLAQYSG
+252 VGLREVTLLAQYSG
-266 SLIPEFMDNEGRL
+266 SLIPEFMDNEGRQ

-301 DKLPNIDLIGNGFN
+301 DALPQIDLVGNGFN

-325 RVEQTV
+325 RVEQVV
-331 TPLPNDF
+331 TPLTADF
-338 TAFNGKIQVDGNQMI
+338 TAFNGKTQVDGNSMVI
-353 IVGDTGFDDQTLANL
+353 SGDAGFTLTTLANL
-368 PNPITTNKFLEA
+368 PNPIVVGKFLQA
-380 AIDDE
+380 AQTDE
-385 YVRITAIAN
+385 YVRITAINNQAGDKVE
-394 HATIANAVLIT
+394 IV
-405 ADGNISQQGG
+405 ADGAISQQIGV
-415 IYEQYS
+415 YEEY
-421 TAATGA
+421 TDAASGA
-427 EWNSDVQYR
+427 TWNADVQAR
-436 IDANGNLVFAS
+436 IDDNGNLVFS
-447 APDAGEGDSFL
+447 ATPDSVGDTL
-458 EAGVDGAVSFLES
+458 LAAGVNGPETYLLS
-471 ENAGEF
+471 ENSGEY
-477 IGIGVISTN
+477 IGIGAINDTYT
-486 VQDDVFGGGAYRVT
+486 DPIFGGGSYLVSTA
-500 VNGGNIGFSS
+500 GGGVGFSS
-510 TLVTNGGILPANTPF
+510 TLVGNGTILANTPF
-525 FAKKSAVTGTF
+525 IGKKSAV
-536 VANDIELNAR
+536 NDNFSINNIELNAR
-546 AFEFPSGWDFEQQ
+546 AVAFEAGWSFLDM
-559 GSGVFKFYQDNVV
+559 GAGVFKFFKDNVV
-572 TDTFTKDANGDVAI
+572 NDTFTDNI
-586 KVGMYVPGDNGKL
+586 KVGMYVPGDGGKL

-605 VKSVS
+605 VKSVN
-610 GITTI
+610 GVTCN
-615 YTFET
+615 YTFT
-620 SRPVTLEPGYALKRF
+620 THRPVSSQPAYALKRY

-641 YKMFPLDGASQT
+641 YKVFPLDGASQS
-653 EKKIGGLDGLL
+653 EKTISSLL
-664 SAIKPGT
+664 GAIMPGT
-671 GLGNALSDKDNIT
+671 GLGNALVDKDNIT
-684 FRYVVD
+684 FRYVID
-690 TFGSLEDGGILNKEE
+690 TFGSLEAGGILNKEE
-705 LSFLCKERQ
+705 LTFLCKERQ

-719 LNAPMVK
+719 LNAPMIK

-737 NEFTGAFDVN
+737 NELTGALDIN

-754 LNLNPSALYTLP
+754 LNLNPSSLYTLP
-766 SINEGATYAFYYGPG
+766 SINEGATYGFYYGPG

-787 GRTKVIPPAAYIS
+787 GRTKVIPPAAYVS

-861 IKGNKT
+861 IKGNQT
-867 AQQGIQSALSSAH
+867 AQQGIQSALSKAH

-907 TRLEIKTLADGFME
+907 TRLEIKTLADNFME

-929 FDYRNIMDSTNN
+929 YDYRNIMDTTNN
-941 TNEVIDNNM
+941 TTEVIDNNM

>member
-49 VLIEDVEQFTQVFG
+49 VLIEDTEQFTQVFG

-75 FHRSALEAL
+75 FHRSALECL
-84 SRGPILALNL
+84 SRGPILALNM
-94 TTASDLDKVAIFSPV
+94 TTADDNDKVAIFSPA
-109 TNAGLEGLASVPNL
+109 TNSSQEGLTSVPANGSNQL
-123 NDLGAT
+123 
-129 QVLKKYSD
+129 LKKYSD
-137 VFDTDKFWVPNDEKL
+137 VFDTDKFWVPSDEKL
-152 LDAADQDNNHA
+152 LAAAAQDTNHA

-168 IKQDPITVIIRQAG
+168 IKQDPISVIIRQAG
-182 EVNGFEVTAREWYG
+182 DVRGFEVTAREWYG

-202 GIEAEEY
+202 GIEADEY

-224 DAQILNNDPTYG
+224 DSQALNNDPTYG
-236 EFFTSK
+236 EFFTAK
-242 GLKKEQLAKF
+242 GLAKDQLAKF
-252 TGLREVTLLAQYSG
+252 VGLREVTLLAQYSG
-266 SLIPEFMDNEGRL
+266 SLIPEFMDNEGRQ

-301 DKLPNIDLIGNGFN
+301 DALPQIDLVGNGFN

-325 RVEQTV
+325 RVEQVV
-331 TPLPNDF
+331 TPLTADF
-338 TAFNGKIQVDGNQMI
+338 TAFNGKTQVDGNSMVI
-353 IVGDTGFDDQTLANL
+353 SGDAGFTLTTLANL
-368 PNPITTNKFLEA
+368 PNPIVVGKFLQA
-380 AIDDE
+380 AQTDE
-385 YVRITAIAN
+385 YVRITAINNQAGDKVE
-394 HATIANAVLIT
+394 IV
-405 ADGNISQQGG
+405 ADGAISQQIGV
-415 IYEQYS
+415 YEEY
-421 TAATGA
+421 TDAASGA
-427 EWNSDVQYR
+427 TWNADVQAR
-436 IDANGNLVFAS
+436 IDDNGNLVFS
-447 APDAGEGDSFL
+447 ATPDSVGDTL
-458 EAGVDGAVSFLES
+458 LAAGVNGPETYLLS
-471 ENAGEF
+471 ENSGEY
-477 IGIGVISTN
+477 IGIGAINDTYT
-486 VQDDVFGGGAYRVT
+486 DPIFGGGSYLVSTA
-500 VNGGNIGFSS
+500 GGGVGFSS
-510 TLVTNGGILPANTPF
+510 TLVGNGTILANTPF
-525 FAKKSAVTGTF
+525 IGKKSAV
-536 VANDIELNAR
+536 NDNFSINNIELNAR
-546 AFEFPSGWDFEQQ
+546 AVAFEAGWSFLDL
-559 GSGVFKFYQDNVV
+559 GAGVFKFYKDNVV
-572 TDTFTKDANGDVAI
+572 NDTFTDNI
-586 KVGMYVPGDNGKL
+586 KVGMYVPGDGGKL

-605 VKSVS
+605 VKSVN
-610 GITTI
+610 GVTCN
-615 YTFET
+615 YTFT
-620 SRPVTLEPGYALKRF
+620 THRPVSSQPAYALKRY

-641 YKMFPLDGASQT
+641 YKVFPLDGASQS
-653 EKKIGGLDGLL
+653 EKTISSLL
-664 SAIKPGT
+664 GAIMPGT
-671 GLGNALSDKDNIT
+671 GLGNALVDKDNIT
-684 FRYVVD
+684 FRYVID
-690 TFGSLEDGGILNKEE
+690 TFGSLEAGGILNKEE
-705 LSFLCKERQ
+705 LTFLCKERQ

-719 LNAPMVK
+719 LNAPMIK

-737 NEFTGAFDVN
+737 NELTGALDIN

-754 LNLNPSALYTLP
+754 LNLNPSSLYTLP
-766 SINEGATYAFYYGPG
+766 SINEGATYGFYYGPG

-787 GRTKVIPPAAYIS
+787 GRTKVIPPAAYVS

-861 IKGNKT
+861 IKGNQT
-867 AQQGIQSALSSAH
+867 AQQGIQSALSKAH

-907 TRLEIKTLADGFME
+907 TRLEIKTLADNFME

-929 FDYRNIMDSTNN
+929 FDYRNIMDTTNN
-941 TNEVIDNNM
+941 TAEVIDNNM